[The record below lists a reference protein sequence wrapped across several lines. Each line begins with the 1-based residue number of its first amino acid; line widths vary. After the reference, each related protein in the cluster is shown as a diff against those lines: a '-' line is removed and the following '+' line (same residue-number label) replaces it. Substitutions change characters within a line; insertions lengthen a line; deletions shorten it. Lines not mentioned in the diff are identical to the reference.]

1 MIRRRHDA
9 RPDRDLTKQPARRS
23 GARPWR
29 AGVDARAIPGSEL
42 PLPVARRSAH
52 LLGVRDGEP
61 DPRLVRA
68 GRDRFGAVAH
78 GVRRAAI
85 FRHADRPDDGS
96 DQRPHRASQPA
107 DRHAGD
113 LRAARRHPDDFRLP
127 GRRHADDRAD
137 HRGAD
142 GRDPPVGSRRAQC
155 AGGRDHAVGP
165 ADLRDGHRAHHDRTR
180 RASPVRSQAPAC
192 LQSSAWAQPIC
203 S

>member
-1 MIRRRHDA
+1 MIRRRYDA
-9 RPDRDLTKQPARRS
+9 RPDRDFTEQSARRG
-23 GARPWR
+23 GARAWR
-29 AGVDARAIPGSEL
+29 ATVDARAIPGSEL
-42 PLPVARRSAH
+42 PVPVARRSAH
-52 LLGVRDGEP
+52 LVGVRDGEP

-85 FRHADRPDDGS
+85 FRHADRPDDGR

-113 LRAARRHPDDFRLP
+113 LRAARRDADDFRLP
-127 GRRHADDRAD
+127 GCRHADDRPG

-142 GRDPPVGSRRAQC
+142 GCDPSLRSRRAQR

-165 ADLRDGHRAHHDRTR
+165 ADRRDEHRAHHDQTR
-180 RASPVRSQAPAC
+180 RASPARSRAPAC
-192 LQSSAWAQPIC
+192 SQSSAWARPTC